1 MQEGS
6 YYQTAV
12 YLWLKESY
20 GIVPAARGAPR
31 PGLPKV
37 KDKTRDR
44 VDARTRA
51 CRHVNPTL
59 PFCHAEQ
66 REASISPPALR
77 WILRFAQDDCRRT
90 FHPAFQPMKKPPL
103 LLALFAGLAV
113 ALSAAEPYTIAVIP
127 KGTTHEFW
135 KSIHAGAVKAQR
147 ELAAAGI
154 AVNVIWK
161 GPLKEDDREQQVQV
175 VENFIGR
182 RVSGIVLAPLD
193 HKALVAPVE
202 TAVRGKIPVVIID
215 SGLATQAYTSFVATD
230 NREGG
235 RIAARNLGRL
245 LGGKGNVIMLRLQIG
260 SNSTEEREA
269 GFVEIMQHDFPGI
282 RLLSI
287 DQHAGAT
294 RDTAKR
300 AAETLLSRYGSVVN
314 GVFAPNESTGAG
326 MLLALRDAGLAG
338 KVKFIAFDSGET
350 LNAGLKSGHIDGL
363 VVQNPMNMGYLGVKT
378 MVAVLRGEK
387 VPARID
393 TGVGFVTRENFDDPA
408 LADMVNPPLD
418 QYLK

>member
-1 MQEGS
+1 MKTS
-6 YYQTAV
+6 
-12 YLWLKESY
+12 WLK
-20 GIVPAARGAPR
+20 
-31 PGLPKV
+31 
-37 KDKTRDR
+37 
-44 VDARTRA
+44 
-51 CRHVNPTL
+51 
-59 PFCHAEQ
+59 
-66 REASISPPALR
+66 
-77 WILRFAQDDCRRT
+77 
-90 FHPAFQPMKKPPL
+90 M
-103 LLALFAGLAV
+103 LALAAGTVVSAFAADT
-113 ALSAAEPYTIAVIP
+113 YTIAVIP

-135 KSIHAGAVKAQR
+135 KSIHAGAEKAKV

-154 AVNVIWK
+154 NVNVIWK

-182 RVSGIVLAPLD
+182 RVDGIVLAPLD
-193 HKALVAPVE
+193 NKALVAPVE

-215 SGLATQAYTSFVATD
+215 SGLQSDVYASFVATD

-235 RIAARNLGRL
+235 RIAARNLGKL
-245 LGGKGNVIMLRLQIG
+245 LGGKGNVIMLRLMVG

-269 GFVEIMQHDFPGI
+269 GFVEVMQKDFPAMK
-282 RLLSI
+282 LLSI

-314 GVFAPNESTGAG
+314 GVFASNESSAAG

-338 KVKFIAFDSGET
+338 KVKFVAFDSGET
-350 LNAGLKSGHIDGL
+350 LNAGLKKGDIDGL
-363 VVQNPMNMGYLGVKT
+363 VVQNPLNMGYLGVKT

-387 VPARID
+387 VPKRID

-408 LADMVNPPLD
+408 MADIVNPPLD
-418 QYLK
+418 KYLK